1 MVRKEAL
8 STRRSTWH
16 LKPPPLFV
24 DSSIRTLQQ
33 GEEGESSLTSRFR
46 GYLENLVLATHAEME
61 TVLAKERLL
70 ASSLPDHILELRHG
84 SILWQNVIFLYYD
97 LRGLCIP
104 DLRLDTDWSSGLAG
118 GHEFQVGVT
127 TL

>member
-33 GEEGESSLTSRFR
+33 GEEGESSLSSRFR

-70 ASSLPDHILELRHG
+70 ASSLPDHILEIRHG
-84 SILWQNVIFLYYD
+84 SILLQNVLFMYNM
-97 LRGLCIP
+97 
-104 DLRLDTDWSSGLAG
+104 TSGASASPN
-118 GHEFQVGVT
+118 
-127 TL
+127 